1 MDFTR
6 DPEAFPVLLATVK
19 RDWGYASEKLFDLV
33 EHWKELSKQY
43 FADLVE
49 VNLDADAKSIEGK
62 VLDKSFT
69 LQLSHLTL
77 DSAGYAEAVLL
88 VNQLGGGKLE
98 LDRFRIDRNGVIWGV
113 NAEKLLDSNDRFYS
127 YKIIT
132 SILRAV
138 IETPIVVK
146 P

>member
-6 DPEAFPVLLATVK
+6 DPEEFPVLLATVK

-33 EHWKELSKQY
+33 EHWQELSKQY
-43 FADLVE
+43 FGSLVD
-49 VNLDADAKSIEGK
+49 VSLDADAKSIEGK
-62 VLDKSFT
+62 VLDKSFS
-69 LQLSHLTL
+69 LQLSHVTL
-77 DSAGYAEAVLL
+77 DNAGYAEAVLL
-88 VNQLGGGKLE
+88 TNQLGGGKLE
-98 LDRFRIDRNGVIWGV
+98 LDRFRVDRNGVIWGV

-138 IETPIVVK
+138 M
-146 P
+146 

>member
-6 DPEAFPVLLATVK
+6 NPEEFPVLLATVK

-33 EHWKELSKQY
+33 EHWQELSKKY
-43 FADLVE
+43 FASLVD
-49 VNLDADAKSIEGK
+49 VNLNADAQSIEGK

-69 LQLSHLTL
+69 LQLSHLTV

-88 VNQLGGGKLE
+88 VNQVGGGRLE
-98 LDRFRIDRNGVIWGV
+98 LDRFRVDRNGIIWGV
-113 NAEKLLDSNDRFYS
+113 NAEKLLDSNDHFYS

-138 IETPIVVK
+138 IEAPIVVK

>member
-6 DPEAFPVLLATVK
+6 NPEEFPVLLATVK
-19 RDWGYASEKLFDLV
+19 RDCGYASEKLFDLV
-33 EHWKELSKQY
+33 EHWQELSKKY
-43 FADLVE
+43 FASLVD
-49 VNLDADAKSIEGK
+49 VNLNADAQSLEVK

-69 LQLSHLTL
+69 LQLSHLTV

-88 VNQLGGGKLE
+88 INQVGGGRLE
-98 LDRFRIDRNGVIWGV
+98 LDRFRVDRNGIIWGV

-138 IETPIVVK
+138 IEAPIVVK